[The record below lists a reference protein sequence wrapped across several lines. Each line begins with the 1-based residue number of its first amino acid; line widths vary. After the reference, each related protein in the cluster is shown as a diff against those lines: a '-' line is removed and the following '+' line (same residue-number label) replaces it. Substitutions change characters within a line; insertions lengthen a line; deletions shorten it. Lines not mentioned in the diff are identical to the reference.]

1 MNLNNNVTTDEADRP
16 LIRADIEQ
24 RIQNVGGSNRLDVS
38 GQNLQGIDLREVV
51 LSAANLSGA
60 FLIRADLSGAHLIN
74 ANLSDADLSGAL
86 LIEADLSGATLS
98 GTLITTE
105 SKEDLLRAIGVKW
118 SS

>member
-24 RIQNVGGSNRLDVS
+24 RIQDVGGSNRLDVS
-38 GQNLQGIDLREVV
+38 GQNLQGIDLSGVI
-51 LSAANLSGA
+51 LSEANLSDANLSG
-60 FLIRADLSGAHLIN
+60 